1 MNRQRNRRS
10 PVSVYRARRIRPR
23 RDTSSL
29 TRPDRHR
36 PASASPDGAVL
47 ALLSEVLIGDSAW
60 TMAEVRRLI
69 SMREVAE
76 LGRWRVAG
84 LDDEGANAG

>member
-10 PVSVYRARRIRPR
+10 PSSVYRARHIRPR

-29 TRPDRHR
+29 TRPDRRR
-36 PASASPDGAVL
+36 PASASGDGAVL

-60 TMAEVRRLI
+60 TMTEVQRLI

>member
-1 MNRQRNRRS
+1 
-10 PVSVYRARRIRPR
+10 
-23 RDTSSL
+23 
-29 TRPDRHR
+29 
-36 PASASPDGAVL
+36 
-47 ALLSEVLIGDSAW
+47 
-60 TMAEVRRLI
+60 MAEVRRLI

>member
-1 MNRQRNRRS
+1 MNRQRSRRS
-10 PVSVYRARRIRPR
+10 PSSVYRARRIRPR

-29 TRPDRHR
+29 TRPDRGR
-36 PASASPDGAVL
+36 PASASPEEAVL

-84 LDDEGANAG
+84 LDDEGTNAG